1 MQLATLYELEQISVH
16 FPHEIDWDHL
26 PERCV
31 IQIHW
36 YPNPEFVAR
45 LAAQNVRVVVLAR
58 HPMDVL
64 MSWLNLVYYKH
75 EDGRCPGNGSCTECG
90 IVGVAP
96 GSDVF
101 VDYAGSYYGRVMLC
115 YSPAWWDKP
124 GVARARYEDFLSA
137 PAVELGRLVEQLG
150 AAPGADRRGGRSPF
164 AERDADQARGL
175 AIPLLARS
183 GRSLASFD
191 PARRGALIYDGVHEP
206 FDVLGYLCDPDET
219 LDPLQAEFNWARVQ
233 LDSTRDHL
241 IRVRDQQMNLAREVK
256 AARDTGSDAQG
267 VGDERRD
274 HEETRRAFAMLARV
288 SAPPAQTSGWLA
300 RWWRPSHAV
309 SPSVPRPHYSSQ
321 SGVMSPSD
329 RSTIDVE

>member
-1 MQLATLYELEQISVH
+1 MEGVLNVGTGTGEAGGERLRIAVISTPRSGNTWVRMQLASLYELEQISVH

-101 VDYAGSYYGRVMLC
+101 VDYARSYYGRVMLC

-137 PAVELGRLVEQLG
+137 QAVELGRLVEQLG
-150 AAPGADRRGGRSPF
+150 AAPGARSP
-164 AERDADQARGL
+164 RW
-175 AIPLLARS
+175 PK
-183 GRSLASFD
+183 
-191 PARRGALIYDGVHEP
+191 P
-206 FDVLGYLCDPDET
+206 
-219 LDPLQAEFNWARVQ
+219 
-233 LDSTRDHL
+233 
-241 IRVRDQQMNLAREVK
+241 IR
-256 AARDTGSDAQG
+256 
-267 VGDERRD
+267 
-274 HEETRRAFAMLARV
+274 
-288 SAPPAQTSGWLA
+288 
-300 RWWRPSHAV
+300 
-309 SPSVPRPHYSSQ
+309 
-321 SGVMSPSD
+321 
-329 RSTIDVE
+329 